1 MFNENSFIAFKESLG
16 MITNVLNKYVADNF
30 VPSDFKWYLERLY
43 TDTFNLL
50 VDIGEQNER

>member
-16 MITNVLNKYVADNF
+16 MITNVLDKYVADNF

-50 VDIGEQNER
+50 VDIGD

>member
-16 MITNVLNKYVADNF
+16 MITNVLDKYVADNF

-43 TDTFNLL
+43 TDISNLL
-50 VDIGEQNER
+50 MDMGD